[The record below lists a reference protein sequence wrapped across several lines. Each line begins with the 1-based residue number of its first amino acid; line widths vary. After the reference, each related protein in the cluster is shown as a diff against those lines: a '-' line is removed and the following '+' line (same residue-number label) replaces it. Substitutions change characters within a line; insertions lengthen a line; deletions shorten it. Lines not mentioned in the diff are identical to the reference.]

1 MSTALISLAAVVVA
15 LVVIVGGVRLS
26 IWLTDRKSNEAL
38 KKERPDA
45 SSINHSSY
53 GCGGGGD

>member
-1 MSTALISLAAVVVA
+1 MSTALISLAAAVAA
-15 LVVIVGGVRLS
+15 LVLIVGGVRLS
-26 IWLTDRKSNEAL
+26 MWLTHRKSSEAF

-45 SSINHSSY
+45 SSINHSSF